1 MTIEEQVGQNI
12 KEKRI
17 ACGMSQFELAEKM
30 GTEQTYISKLEA
42 GKKKLRVDT
51 VVRIALALD
60 TTAANLYQRA
70 ELLTSSCPFA

>member
-1 MTIEEQVGQNI
+1 MSIEEQLGQNI
-12 KEKRI
+12 KNKRI

-51 VVRIALALD
+51 VARIALALD
-60 TTAANLYQRA
+60 TTAAD
-70 ELLTSSCPFA
+70 LLKGVLVQPDS

>member
-1 MTIEEQVGQNI
+1 MTIEEQLGQNI
-12 KEKRI
+12 KDKRI

-51 VVRIALALD
+51 VVRIAAALE
-60 TTAANLYQRA
+60 TTASELINGISIQA
-70 ELLTSSCPFA
+70 EN

>member
-1 MTIEEQVGQNI
+1 MTIEEQLGQNI

-51 VVRIALALD
+51 VVRLALALN
-60 TTAANLYQRA
+60 TTASD
-70 ELLTSSCPFA
+70 LLNGIALQPDN